1 MATPAERNEELPR
14 LRAKFAAMLS
24 LADDASFLQ
33 LLWTLNALQTGRGE
47 VARRFLG
54 RFPLDAATE
63 GILGSM
69 AIFPWELETLTN
81 ELLTTPKHTFY
92 RTIDCR
98 SWNVASEIIKQLW
111 ALENAEYGAR
121 RGELSVLVEMGRI
134 GARQFPWQRGYFGVP
149 QLYRNAFIYGQG
161 ECAAYLKESLGL
173 TAFDMTLL
181 GFSLLSV
188 FYPEP
193 AIRPATDLQLIHQLG
208 LDRHTLSLA
217 LERIACPLTELRCKA
232 AVQRNVDVPIAY
244 KPSILRQYPCVLIG
258 PRARTMIAPLPD
270 LIMERVTNGLFYDV
284 IGGGGAVREEIGRR
298 FEEYCVTLLRG
309 MLAVAR
315 FEPES
320 NYRTHLGPIA
330 TPDILMFNSTN
341 EIQLTIECK
350 ASRMSVRARFGTVPE
365 EDRGYEEIAKGV
377 MQLWRFF
384 AHCRGQIAPYRLAS
398 DSQGIILTMDE
409 WFAGRSTVI
418 PLIIQRANELADA
431 SAHTIPLEDRRPVAF
446 CTISELEQVLPTAT
460 TASLLETVR
469 IGSGDK
475 VGWIFSSLHQ
485 EAEAE
490 KAEPKRYPF
499 EEALSQLLPWWRK
512 FDDLPEDGS

>member
-1 MATPAERNEELPR
+1 
-14 LRAKFAAMLS
+14 
-24 LADDASFLQ
+24 
-33 LLWTLNALQTGRGE
+33 
-47 VARRFLG
+47 
-54 RFPLDAATE
+54 
-63 GILGSM
+63 M

-98 SWNVASEIIKQLW
+98 SWNVASELIKQLR

-121 RGELSVLVEMGRI
+121 RGELSVLIEMGRI

-149 QLYRNAFIYGQG
+149 QLYRNAFIYGQV

-244 KPSILRQYPCVLIG
+244 KPSILRQNPCVLIG

-350 ASRMSVRARFGTVPE
+350 ASRMSVRARYGP
-365 EDRGYEEIAKGV
+365 RGGS
-377 MQLWRFF
+377 
-384 AHCRGQIAPYRLAS
+384 RL
-398 DSQGIILTMDE
+398 
-409 WFAGRSTVI
+409 
-418 PLIIQRANELADA
+418 
-431 SAHTIPLEDRRPVAF
+431 
-446 CTISELEQVLPTAT
+446 
-460 TASLLETVR
+460 
-469 IGSGDK
+469 
-475 VGWIFSSLHQ
+475 
-485 EAEAE
+485 
-490 KAEPKRYPF
+490 
-499 EEALSQLLPWWRK
+499 
-512 FDDLPEDGS
+512 

>member
-1 MATPAERNEELPR
+1 
-14 LRAKFAAMLS
+14 MLS

-98 SWNVASEIIKQLW
+98 SWNVASELIKQLR

-244 KPSILRQYPCVLIG
+244 KPSILRQY
-258 PRARTMIAPLPD
+258 
-270 LIMERVTNGLFYDV
+270 
-284 IGGGGAVREEIGRR
+284 
-298 FEEYCVTLLRG
+298 
-309 MLAVAR
+309 
-315 FEPES
+315 
-320 NYRTHLGPIA
+320 
-330 TPDILMFNSTN
+330 
-341 EIQLTIECK
+341 
-350 ASRMSVRARFGTVPE
+350 
-365 EDRGYEEIAKGV
+365 
-377 MQLWRFF
+377 
-384 AHCRGQIAPYRLAS
+384 RLAS

-512 FDDLPEDGS
+512 FDDLPKGGS